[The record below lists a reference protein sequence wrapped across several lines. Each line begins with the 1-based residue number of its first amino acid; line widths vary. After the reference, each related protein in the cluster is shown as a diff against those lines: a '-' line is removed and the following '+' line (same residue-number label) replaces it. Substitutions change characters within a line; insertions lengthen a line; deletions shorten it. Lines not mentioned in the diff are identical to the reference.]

1 MIWLI
6 RQIGLKRS
14 NMILR
19 DRTRIVMFGVFT
31 MVLSVIGMFLSNN
44 QAYARPSIVN
54 IQESIRN
61 KVIYQ
66 GVYKCYTANA
76 MAPSLIVSN
85 YQDIN
90 SIVNPI
96 RNTANSN
103 GNYVP
108 LVSGSG
114 GSNIFN
120 FNGSIGYNVAD
131 DGLSC
136 RELIVGHGADAP
148 SILEVSGKREP
159 VANDM
164 SSRKEFL
171 NGMGYVESSNGSNES
186 DLKCY
191 SAIVQNG
198 NNSYLSNII
207 CQDNEQKLGFGGQ
220 SAGGAEFYGVGA
232 ADFNG
237 GGDNTLC
244 LRLSAP
250 SQTGMVTSE
259 AGCAPLDGEISP
271 QSIHA
276 AIELICGGNDC
287 EFNQNGVNAKISFSP
302 NDSGYVEQPV
312 GGDSDRMALK
322 SPVSDAG
329 MQAVRYLSGIDY
341 TADSL
346 KINRMEKRILYQEY
360 LTSYYGVE
368 MNCDEGALSENL
380 GTVRWFDSADGVMKD
395 CQITNGGNGNKNKSV
410 NGVNSLGN
418 LGYHDI
424 ANLDELLAALNSDDM
439 KDYTEEELAEMGAVA
454 NGSRVDQG
462 PTDDCRGMGA
472 GRSLGWILCPI
483 LELMGDGAEGIY
495 QSMVVPMLEI
505 KSYLFNGQDTAVY
518 RAWST
523 FRDIANVMFVIVLLV
538 VIFSQVT
545 GIGIDNYG
553 IKRILPKLIVC
564 IVLINMSYLICAIL
578 IDLSNI
584 LGNGLRLM
592 FENLGSELGVDTIM
606 INQPAQAYP
615 SGASAG
621 SGFNATA
628 IEGMVG
634 VGLLVGFATM
644 AGPIWAVGIGPMVL
658 ISLLFGALGV
668 LISIVF
674 TFFLLG
680 ARQSAIVVLVAISPV
695 IVLFSALPNT
705 KSVYSRFVKMFQI
718 LLFVYPIMGLLM
730 GGGNYVSKL
739 LLLAA
744 PGEFYMALTAMVVGI
759 VPIFFLPSLLKEAI
773 TALPKVGQMFS
784 GLGDKARNLSG
795 MAKGAT
801 LKSEPVKNLERSHQ
815 LSAAGKTLDRLG
827 KVKGDLSASQKRQL
841 LAAASTKKKLENE
854 NEAADIFVATEKYRG
869 RSINSL
875 QKDLDDALTSG
886 NSAKAKVLLGAMT
899 ELHGAKST
907 AGYLGSFYADKG
919 RNLDTEGLRTSIG
932 AVKEHVTSNPGIMKE
947 LKEDNKDILSM
958 LVSGGQETD
967 GSYYGLGH
975 YTEKEARKNKMEHWV
990 TQSNEALQRAAA
1002 SGVLGSEK
1010 AQSILDANNEKSSV
1024 FYNKLSDENR
1034 EYLGKIA
1041 GSGSGTGSS
1050 GAGGAASSASGP
1062 VEPVGTIESNYGG
1075 SSLNSSQ
1082 SDEWRRQ
1089 YAAEEQMQNTI
1100 DNARRNGGFGS
1111 SSNPHRNPP
1120 SNPPR

>member
-19 DRTRIVMFGVFT
+19 DRTKIVMFGVFT

-76 MAPSLIVSN
+76 MVPSLIVSD
-85 YQDIN
+85 YQNIN
-90 SIVNPI
+90 SIINPTE
-96 RNTANSN
+96 NSANSN

-136 RELIVGHGADAP
+136 KELMVGHRADAP

-171 NGMGYVESSNGSNES
+171 NSMGYVESSSGSNES

-191 SAIVQNG
+191 SAMVENG

-207 CQDNEQKLGFGGQ
+207 CQDDEQNLSFRGQ
-220 SAGGAEFYGVGA
+220 SAGGAEFYS
-232 ADFNG
+232 DSN
-237 GGDNTLC
+237 NRLC
-244 LRLSAP
+244 LRLSTP
-250 SQTGMVTSE
+250 SQTGTVTSE
-259 AGCAPLDGEISP
+259 AGCAPLDGDISP
-271 QSIHA
+271 QSIHT
-276 AIELICGGNDC
+276 AIEVICGGNNC
-287 EFNQNGVNAKISFSP
+287 EFNQNGVNANIGFSP

-312 GGDSDRMALK
+312 GGDSDRMVLK

-329 MQAVRYLSGIDY
+329 MQAVQYLSGIDY
-341 TADSL
+341 TSDSL

-368 MNCDEGALSENL
+368 MNCDEGAFSENL

-395 CQITNGGNGNKNKSV
+395 CQITSGGNGNKNEPV

-495 QSMVVPMLEI
+495 ENMVAPMLEV
-505 KSYLFNGQDTAVY
+505 KSYLFNGQDTATY
-518 RAWST
+518 SAWST

-584 LGNGLRLM
+584 LGNGLKSM
-592 FENLGSELGVDTIM
+592 FDSLGNDVGNIM
-606 INQPAQAYP
+606 ITQPAEAHP
-615 SGASAG
+615 AGSSAG
-621 SGFNATA
+621 SGFASA
-628 IEGMVG
+628 AGSGLVG
-634 VGLLVGFATM
+634 VTLLVGFATM
-644 AGPIWAVGIGPMVL
+644 AGAIWSVTIGPMVL
-658 ISLLFGALGV
+658 ISLLFSGLGV

-680 ARQSAIVVLVAISPV
+680 ARQSAIVVLVTVSPV
-695 IVLFSALPNT
+695 IVLLSALPNT
-705 KSVYSRFVKMFQI
+705 KSLYNRFVKMFQI
-718 LLFVYPIMGLLM
+718 LLFVFPIMGLLV

-759 VPIFFLPSLLKEAI
+759 VPIFFLPSLLKEAMA
-773 TALPKVGQMFS
+773 ALPKVGQMLS
-784 GLGDKARNLSG
+784 GLGDKARGLSTS
-795 MAKGAT
+795 AQGAL
-801 LKSEPVKNLERSHQ
+801 LKSEGVKNLERESQLSHARGVVKNLKDRSNLSNAQ
-815 LSAAGKTLDRLG
+815 KMRLLSAA
-827 KVKGDLSASQKRQL
+827 
-841 LAAASTKKKLENE
+841 STMKKLENE
-854 NEAADIFVATEKYRG
+854 NKVANIFAAKERYRDDKVGLERDAKTALLNGDTENAEA
-869 RSINSL
+869 
-875 QKDLDDALTSG
+875 
-886 NSAKAKVLLGAMT
+886 LLGAMT

-907 AGYLGSFYADKG
+907 AGFVSQFYANEGK
-919 RNLDTEGLRTSIG
+919 NLDTEGLQKGIG

-958 LVSGGQETD
+958 VVSGGINKKGKPD
-967 GSYYGLGH
+967 SLSYF
-975 YTEKEARKNKMEHWV
+975 TREEAKKNKMEHWV
-990 TQSNEALQRAAA
+990 TQSNEALQRASA
-1002 SGVLGSEK
+1002 SGVLDSKK

-1034 EYLGKIA
+1034 TYLGKIA
-1041 GSGSGTGSS
+1041 GSGSGAESSGAGSS
-1050 GAGGAASSASGP
+1050 GAGGGASGP

-1075 SSLNSSQ
+1075 SSLDGSQ